1 MHGETRRRDR
11 SRVYQG
17 RAQNFVP
24 GDISLLR
31 EIVVKGTKAGQQRT
45 YSAGRH
51 FSRHEPRFRAER
63 IAPRNAVAVGKHL
76 IDASSALIIYLKLIA
91 NIHVVVTI
99 IARQNDYWHPHC

>member
-1 MHGETRRRDR
+1 MHGETRSRDR

-31 EIVVKGTKAGQQRT
+31 EIVVKGTKAGQQRA

-51 FSRHEPRFRAER
+51 FSRYEPRFRAER
-63 IAPRNAVAVGKHL
+63 IAPCNAVPIGKHL
-76 IDASSALIIYLKLIA
+76 IDTSSALIIYLKLVA
-91 NIHVVVTI
+91 NVHVIVAI
-99 IARQNDYWHPHC
+99 SARQNDSWHP